1 MCCVTTDFV
10 LTRPLEL
17 KQLLAAE
24 GVEPSPLNTP
34 KSSLDTPT
42 SSLNTP
48 ISLPYSEKAEERSPS
63 VAVFKVGMEH
73 CRSVVW

>member
-1 MCCVTTDFV
+1 MCGVTVDLA

-24 GVEPSPLNTP
+24 GVEPAPLNTP

-42 SSLNTP
+42 SSLGTP
-48 ISLPYSEKAEERSPS
+48 LSSPYLQEAAERSPS
-63 VAVFKVGMEH
+63 VAVFKVGIVAKSRAM
-73 CRSVVW
+73 